1 MPLIASHVGGD
12 MAADLIAAD
21 IAFGSDEI
29 VMLVDVGTNTE
40 VAITQGRRM
49 IVASCRPA
57 RPSRAAW

>member
-1 MPLIASHVGGD
+1 

-49 IVASCRPA
+49 IVASCPA
-57 RPSRAAW
+57 GPALVIMSWPATLSTE